1 MNSRQEMDSQSL
13 SLRLSKY
20 FLEDINNLILID
32 DNMIPRI
39 IHVQLNN
46 I

>member
-1 MNSRQEMDSQSL
+1 MNSQQEMDSQSL

-20 FLEDINNLILID
+20 VPEDNNTLILID
-32 DNMIPRI
+32 DNTIPRI
-39 IHVQLNN
+39 VHVQLNN